1 MTKEDKKIQESLNKI
16 KLIDQLLA
24 VIAKYQQG
32 GKSNV
37 R

>member
-1 MTKEDKKIQESLNKI
+1 MNKQDQKIQESLNKI
-16 KLIDQLLA
+16 KLIDELIA